1 MIEEFGIGTKV
12 YNPKGDFMIIKEL
25 MVSNDVSRSPVGHC

>member
-1 MIEEFGIGTKV
+1 MIEEFGIGTEV

-25 MVSNDVSRSPVGHC
+25 TVSNDVSRSPVGH